1 MKKIVTMLL
10 IVATVIGMMPAMANP
25 TAISTSTGGTNEKA
39 LGVDVN
45 GANTATN
52 SVNQQLI
59 NNGDISNW
67 AQGIAMGG
75 NVAAQSTAGAVANSA
90 NTDNLAGC
98 NGGSGTGTGTGAGTG
113 TGNGVGT
120 GTGGGASNGNVQD
133 NLNTNAGNSADGTGA
148 GTGTGTGKGN
158 GEGMGHGGKGG
169 SGCNNDASSTAT
181 AMSGDASD
189 NMGGSPEGFSG
200 DVNQINAVVQLAK
213 ADIYNEQNL
222 EQKVKIKEW
231 QDASAYDEAAV
242 DIWKS
247 IIQENNS
254 DSLAEQDNVPWTD
267 GIVVPV

>member
-10 IVATVIGMMPAMANP
+10 IVATVIGTMPAMANP
-25 TAISTSTGGTNEKA
+25 TAVSTSTGGTNEKA
-39 LGVDVN
+39 LAVDVN

-59 NNGDISNW
+59 NNGDLSNW
-67 AQGIAMGG
+67 AQGIAIGG
-75 NVAAQSTAGAVANSA
+75 NVAAQSTAGAVANAA
-90 NTDNLAGC
+90 NSDNLAGC
-98 NGGSGTGTGTGAGTG
+98 NGGSGTGTGTGTG
-113 TGNGVGT
+113 TGVGT
-120 GTGGGASNGNVQD
+120 GTGGSASAGDLQD
-133 NLNTNAGNSADGTGA
+133 NMNTAAGNGADGKGV
-148 GTGTGTGKGN
+148 GKGKGN

-169 SGCNNDASSTAT
+169 SGCNNDADSTAVAT
-181 AMSGDASD
+181 SGDASD

-231 QDASAYDEAAV
+231 QDASAYDKATV

-254 DSLAEQDNVPWTD
+254 DSLAEQDIP
-267 GIVVPV
+267 GIVVPI